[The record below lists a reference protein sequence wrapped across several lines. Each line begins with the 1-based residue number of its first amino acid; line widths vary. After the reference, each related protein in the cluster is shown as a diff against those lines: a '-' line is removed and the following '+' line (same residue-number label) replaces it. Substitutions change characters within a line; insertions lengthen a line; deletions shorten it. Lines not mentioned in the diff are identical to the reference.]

1 MKNQIIIEA
10 WRNSRPIVSVNA
22 EMRSWNGIQI
32 LVKIM
37 QPNAHVWEELCDP
50 HHDTDELLQVLS
62 RGARRLRELLQITSN
77 FVQFIHG
84 KFYKA

>member
-10 WRNSRPIVSVNA
+10 WRNGRPIVSVNA

-37 QPNAHVWEELCDP
+37 QPNAHIREELCDP

-62 RGARRLRELLQITSN
+62 RGARRLGELL
-77 FVQFIHG
+77 
-84 KFYKA
+84 